1 MQHLDDGLIQELVD
15 GEVPSADLPPIQRHL
30 AECASCR
37 ARLDAVRT
45 MVGETD
51 ALIEMLDDEAAP
63 APAALVIPRK
73 TPTWPR
79 HLAWAA
85 SLVLA
90 VGLGYAGRD
99 LVRIAPP
106 PVSDTLPRGERRSA
120 NGDQR
125 APAQLPVATNEPPAE
140 ASAQTSTTATPP
152 RRAEEVSPPPAPAE
166 LRDAVTSKQIVTEQ
180 QSGARPVPGAV
191 GGAVPA
197 APPAA
202 VEREPRFEQ
211 LVPRDQATSE
221 FARSRLAAA
230 AAERATVDTIDL
242 PEAMRRLGGSIR
254 LIDGL
259 VPARLVGVGGSVQVE
274 YPTSLGTVLLIQR
287 SGPDTLLWRLQGPEE
302 FPEDSLEVLRRRVRD

>member
-15 GEVPSADLPPIQRHL
+15 GEVPSADLLPIQRHL
-30 AECASCR
+30 AECESCQS
-37 ARLDAVRT
+37 RLEAART
-45 MVGETD
+45 MIGETD

-63 APAALVIPRK
+63 APSALVIPRK
-73 TPTWPR
+73 KPTWPR

-106 PVSDTLPRGERRSA
+106 PVSDTPVAEA
-120 NGDQR
+120 ATDQQK
-125 APAQLPVATNEPPAE
+125 APAPLPEAADEPVAE
-140 ASAQTSTTATPP
+140 AHAQPSSARTPP
-152 RRAEEVSPPPAPAE
+152 RRADEEASPPPAPAE

-197 APPAA
+197 APPSAD
-202 VEREPRFEQ
+202 RGQRFEQ
-211 LVPRDQATSE
+211 LIPRDQASSE

-230 AAERATVDTIDL
+230 PEPIVVDTIDL

-274 YPTSLGTVLLIQR
+274 YATSLGAVLLIQR
-287 SGPDTLLWRLQGPEE
+287 PGPDSLLWRLQGPEE
-302 FPEDSLEVLRRRVRD
+302 FPTDSLQVLRRRVQR